1 MKKSFSL
8 LLAFALVFSM
18 FSSLAFADN
27 GLTEQQKFEALKAA
41 GIMAGVDEQ
50 GTPGLDQK
58 LTRAQAARI
67 VALLLGVEGIGIPDT
82 RVVTEPP
89 FNDVPL
95 NHWAVEE
102 IDAIKDLDII
112 VGYGDGNFGPSDN
125 LTIQQ
130 LAVIIAKVLGLEPV
144 EGAEVEGAD
153 NWAAP
158 YIKALQDNGI
168 DFPTNYKEDALRADL
183 VNVTYT
189 AAVALGKI
197 EAPASEQ
204 SVSGQQTGA
213 RKITVKFAV
222 PVSKTDDVKFT
233 VKRGN
238 ANVALDDE
246 EGVTWSADKKSAV
259 LKTASKLVDA
269 DYTVT
274 VADQDGELGKVEF
287 RGQDEKIESVEILAA
302 NDYIAKYEY
311 NIIKIRGVNQFGED
325 SETPASQYTV
335 IVGHN
340 DVEDY
345 PFTDKPQ
352 VRLAV
357 DANVARDSRVPFT
370 VIAPNHTAQAT
381 KTFIVGDEP
390 QAAKVEFGELK
401 LEDGEERLTAGKKAT
416 LELTV
421 YDQYGNEI
429 PSDAKTVIENTTT
442 PLSNRSDVVQS
453 LTIDDDANLEIQTK
467 AGIQN
472 DVDVTVTVVANGSG
486 QSFNYVLRVYA
497 ERQPADLN
505 FGEFDEVL
513 AENDG
518 IKYIPLEVYD
528 QFGDKMSPKDVADA
542 ASNNRFNAYSTNS
555 SVIDGVS
562 VVEDPG
568 NEQGKV
574 RINVKGKGSAT
585 VIVTINGTN
594 KQAQITLSVQD
605 ERVPNAIVVEEAPA
619 PKMLPNAAYVA
630 KYKVVDQYGA
640 DWKGDHPDYKAVVEL
655 SNATVVTPSFTGNIN
670 YEGWLTDDIPDQTN
684 PGRTIQRRTITLTA
698 SGSDTG
704 KTKLTVKL
712 VKVENAGTPEERE
725 ITISSIARDIEVIGA
740 DKARELTYEVKQLGT
755 LYAVGLTTPTP
766 TAGETKNAKE
776 VTVEAKDSAGNKVA
790 LPNVTMSVYSSNDG
804 VAEPVGTHVYGKDK
818 GSATITA
825 HFTLDGIAGF
835 EKVAVQT
842 VTVDDVLPYAD
853 SLTAEKSSV
862 ADTTGNINGAF
873 VWDVVGKI
881 VFKDQYG
888 IEYENAEL
896 FNSDY
901 QPFHKVKFT
910 FTTTDGSG
918 KVTIDNDGK
927 LQLPLSGGGNSTV
940 KAFTITITSLTNGK
954 SAEVQVQVTDAN

>member
-67 VALLLGVEGIGIPDT
+67 VALLLGVEGIGNPDT

-302 NDYIAKYEY
+302 NDYIANYEY

-340 DVEDY
+340 DVDAY
-345 PFTDKPQ
+345 PATDKPQ

-357 DANVARDSRVPFT
+357 DPAANVARDSRVPFT

-381 KTFIVGDEP
+381 KTFIVGDAP

-453 LTIDDDANLEIQTK
+453 LTIDNDANLEIQTK

-518 IKYIPLEVYD
+518 SKYIPLEVYD
-528 QFGDKMSPKDVADA
+528 QFGEKMSPKDVANA
-542 ASNNRFNAYSTNS
+542 AANNRFNAYSTNS
-555 SVIDGVS
+555 SVIDTVF
-562 VVEDPG
+562 VVETAG

-574 RINVKGKGSAT
+574 HINVKGKGSAS

-594 KQAQITLSVQD
+594 KQAQMTLSVQD

-619 PKMLPNAAYVA
+619 PKMLPNAEYEA

-640 DWKGDHPDYKAVVEL
+640 DWKGDHDDYKAVVEL
-655 SNATVVTPSFTGNIN
+655 SNATVVTASKTGDIDD
-670 YEGWLTDDIPDQTN
+670 EGSLTDGSPRQ
-684 PGRTIQRRTITLTA
+684 TITLTA

-712 VKVENAGTPEERE
+712 VKVENAGTPQQRE

-790 LPNVTMSVYSSNDG
+790 LPSVTMSVYTSNDD
-804 VAEPVGTHVYGKDK
+804 VAEPVGTRVYGKDK

-825 HFTLDGIAGF
+825 HFTLAGIAGF

-896 FNSDY
+896 FNGDY

-927 LQLPLSGGGNSTV
+927 LQLPLSGSYSTV

-954 SAEVQVQVTDAN
+954 SVEVQVQVTDAN

>member
-67 VALLLGVEGIGIPDT
+67 VALLLGVEGIGNPDT

-302 NDYIAKYEY
+302 NDYIANYEY

-340 DVEDY
+340 DVDAY
-345 PFTDKPQ
+345 PATDKPQ

-357 DANVARDSRVPFT
+357 DPAANVARDSRVPFT

-381 KTFIVGDEP
+381 KTFIVGDAP

-453 LTIDDDANLEIQTK
+453 LTIDNDANLEIQTK

-518 IKYIPLEVYD
+518 SKYIPLEVYD
-528 QFGDKMSPKDVADA
+528 QFGEKMSPKDVANA
-542 ASNNRFNAYSTNS
+542 AANNRFNAYSTNS
-555 SVIDGVS
+555 SVIDNVR
-562 VVEDPG
+562 VVDTPG

-574 RINVKGKGSAT
+574 HINVKGKGSASI
-585 VIVTINGTN
+585 IVTINGTN
-594 KQAQITLSVQD
+594 KQAQMTLSVQD

-619 PKMLPNAAYVA
+619 PKMLPNATYEA

-640 DWKGDHPDYKAVVEL
+640 DWKGNHSDYKAVVEL
-655 SNATVVTPSFTGNIN
+655 SNATVVTASVTGDIN
-670 YEGWLTDDIPDQTN
+670 NEGSLTDGSPRQ
-684 PGRTIQRRTITLTA
+684 TITLTA
-698 SGSDTG
+698 SGSNTG

-712 VKVENAGTPEERE
+712 VKVENAGTPQQRE

-790 LPNVTMSVYSSNDG
+790 LPSVTMSVYTSNDD
-804 VAEPVGTHVYGKDK
+804 VAEPVGTRVYGKDK

-825 HFTLDGIAGF
+825 HFTLAGIAGF

-862 ADTTGNINGAF
+862 ADTTGNIDGAF

-896 FNSDY
+896 FNSNY

-927 LQLPLSGGGNSTV
+927 LQLPLSGSYSTV

-954 SAEVQVQVTDAN
+954 SVEVQVQVTDAN

>member
-67 VALLLGVEGIGIPDT
+67 VALLLGVEGIGNPDT

-302 NDYIAKYEY
+302 NDYIANYEY

-340 DVEDY
+340 DVDAY
-345 PFTDKPQ
+345 PATDKPQ

-357 DANVARDSRVPFT
+357 DPAANVARDSRVPFT

-381 KTFIVGDEP
+381 KTFIVGDAP

-453 LTIDDDANLEIQTK
+453 LTIDNDANLEIQTK

-518 IKYIPLEVYD
+518 SKYIPLEVYD
-528 QFGDKMSPKDVADA
+528 QFGEKMSPKDVANA
-542 ASNNRFNAYSTNS
+542 ALNNRFNAYSTNS
-555 SVIDGVS
+555 SVIDNVR
-562 VVEDPG
+562 VVDTPG

-574 RINVKGKGSAT
+574 HINVKGKGSASI
-585 VIVTINGTN
+585 IVTINGTN

-619 PKMLPNAAYVA
+619 PKMLPNATYEA

-640 DWKGDHPDYKAVVEL
+640 DWKGNHSDYKAVVEL
-655 SNATVVTPSFTGNIN
+655 SDATVVTASVTGDIN
-670 YEGWLTDDIPDQTN
+670 NEGSLTDGSPRQ
-684 PGRTIQRRTITLTA
+684 TITLTA
-698 SGSDTG
+698 SGSNTG

-712 VKVENAGTPEERE
+712 VKVENAGTPQERE

-918 KVTIDNDGK
+918 NVTIDNDGK
-927 LQLPLSGGGNSTV
+927 LQLPLSGSYSTV

-954 SAEVQVQVTDAN
+954 SVEVQVQVTDAN

>member
-67 VALLLGVEGIGIPDT
+67 VALLLGVEGIGNPDT

-302 NDYIAKYEY
+302 NDYIANYEY

-340 DVEDY
+340 DVDAY
-345 PFTDKPQ
+345 PATDKPQ

-357 DANVARDSRVPFT
+357 DPAANVARDSRVPFT

-381 KTFIVGDEP
+381 KTFIVGDAP

-453 LTIDDDANLEIQTK
+453 LTIDNDANLEIQTK

-518 IKYIPLEVYD
+518 SKYIPLEVYD
-528 QFGDKMSPKDVADA
+528 QFGEKMSPKDVANA
-542 ASNNRFNAYSTNS
+542 AANNRFNAYSTNS
-555 SVIDGVS
+555 SVIDTVF
-562 VVEDPG
+562 VVETAG

-574 RINVKGKGSAT
+574 HINVKGKGSAS

-594 KQAQITLSVQD
+594 KQAQMTLSVQD

-619 PKMLPNAAYVA
+619 PKMLPNAEYEA

-640 DWKGDHPDYKAVVEL
+640 DWKGDHDDYKAVVEL
-655 SNATVVTPSFTGNIN
+655 SNATVVTASKTGDIDD
-670 YEGWLTDDIPDQTN
+670 EGSLTDGSPRQ
-684 PGRTIQRRTITLTA
+684 TITLTA

-712 VKVENAGTPEERE
+712 VKVENAGTPQQRE

-790 LPNVTMSVYSSNDG
+790 LPSVTMSVYTSNDD
-804 VAEPVGTHVYGKDK
+804 VAEPVGTRVYGKDK

-825 HFTLDGIAGF
+825 HFTLAGIAGF

-927 LQLPLSGGGNSTV
+927 LQLPLSGSYSTV

-954 SAEVQVQVTDAN
+954 SVEVQVQVTDAN

>member
-67 VALLLGVEGIGIPDT
+67 VALLLGVEGIGNPDT

-302 NDYIAKYEY
+302 NDYIANYEY

-340 DVEDY
+340 DVDAY
-345 PFTDKPQ
+345 PATDKPQ

-357 DANVARDSRVPFT
+357 DPAANVARDSRVPFT

-381 KTFIVGDEP
+381 KTFIVGDAP

-453 LTIDDDANLEIQTK
+453 LTIDNDANLEIQTK

-518 IKYIPLEVYD
+518 SKYIPLEVYD
-528 QFGDKMSPKDVADA
+528 QFGEKMSPKDVANA
-542 ASNNRFNAYSTNS
+542 AANNRFNAYSTNS
-555 SVIDGVS
+555 SVIDNVR
-562 VVEDPG
+562 VVDTPG

-574 RINVKGKGSAT
+574 HINVKGKGSASI
-585 VIVTINGTN
+585 IVTINGTN

-619 PKMLPNAAYVA
+619 PKMLPNATYEA

-640 DWKGDHPDYKAVVEL
+640 DWKGDHDDYKAVVEL
-655 SNATVVTPSFTGNIN
+655 SNATVVTASKTGDIDD
-670 YEGWLTDDIPDQTN
+670 EGSLTDGSPRQ
-684 PGRTIQRRTITLTA
+684 TITLTA

-712 VKVENAGTPEERE
+712 VKVENAGTPQQRE

-790 LPNVTMSVYSSNDG
+790 LPSVTMSVYTSNDD
-804 VAEPVGTHVYGKDK
+804 VAEPVGTRVYGKDK

-825 HFTLDGIAGF
+825 HFTLAGIAGF

-862 ADTTGNINGAF
+862 ADTTGNIDGAF

-918 KVTIDNDGK
+918 NVTIDNDGK
-927 LQLPLSGGGNSTV
+927 LQLPLSGSYSTV

>member
-189 AAVALGKI
+189 AAVALGKV

-233 VKRGN
+233 VKRGS

-302 NDYIAKYEY
+302 NDYIAKYAY

-340 DVEDY
+340 DVEAY
-345 PFTDKPQ
+345 PATDKPQ

-357 DANVARDSRVPFT
+357 DANVERDSRVPFT

-381 KTFIVGDEP
+381 KTFIVGDAP

-453 LTIDDDANLEIQTK
+453 LTIDNDANLEIQTK

-518 IKYIPLEVYD
+518 SKYIPLEVYD
-528 QFGDKMSPKDVADA
+528 QFGDKMSPKDVANA
-542 ASNNRFNAYSTNS
+542 VLNNRFSAYSTNS
-555 SVIDGVS
+555 SVIDTVH
-562 VVEDPG
+562 VVHTPG

-574 RINVKGKGSAT
+574 HINVKGKGSAS

-684 PGRTIQRRTITLTA
+684 PGQTIPRQTITLTA
-698 SGSDTG
+698 SGNNTG

-712 VKVENAGTPEERE
+712 VKVETVGQQQRE
-725 ITISSIARDIEVIGA
+725 ITVSSIARDIEVIGA

-766 TAGETKNAKE
+766 TAAETKNAKE

-804 VAEPVGTHVYGKDK
+804 VAEPVDRHVYGIGK

-873 VWDVVGKI
+873 VWHVVGKI

-896 FNSDY
+896 FNSHY

-927 LQLPLSGGGNSTV
+927 LQLPLSGSYSTV

-954 SAEVQVQVTDAN
+954 SVEVQVQVTDAN

>member
-274 VADQDGELGKVEF
+274 VADKDGELGKVEF

-302 NDYIAKYEY
+302 NDYIANYEY

-340 DVEDY
+340 DVDAY
-345 PFTDKPQ
+345 PATDKPQ

-357 DANVARDSRVPFT
+357 DPAANVARDSRVPFT

-381 KTFIVGDEP
+381 KTFIVGDAP

-453 LTIDDDANLEIQTK
+453 LTIDNDANLEIETK
-467 AGIQN
+467 VGIQN

-518 IKYIPLEVYD
+518 SKYIPLEVYD
-528 QFGDKMSPKDVADA
+528 QFGDKMSPKDVANA
-542 ASNNRFNAYSTNS
+542 ARNNRFNAYSTNS
-555 SVIDGVS
+555 SVIDSVS
-562 VVEDPG
+562 VVQTPG

-574 RINVKGKGSAT
+574 HINVKGKGSAS

-619 PKMLPNAAYVA
+619 PKMLPNARYEA

-640 DWKGDHPDYKAVVEL
+640 DWKGDHDDYKAVVEL
-655 SNATVVTPSFTGNIN
+655 SNATVVTASKTGDIDD
-670 YEGWLTDDIPDQTN
+670 EGSLTDGSPRQ
-684 PGRTIQRRTITLTA
+684 TITLTA
-698 SGSDTG
+698 SGSNTG

-712 VKVENAGTPEERE
+712 VKVETVNSQQRE

-755 LYAVGLTTPTP
+755 LYAVGLTRTTPTAAPTP

-804 VAEPVGTHVYGKDK
+804 VAEPVGRHVYGKDK

-862 ADTTGNINGAF
+862 ADTTANINGAF

-896 FNSDY
+896 FNSNY

-918 KVTIDNDGK
+918 NVTIDNDGK
-927 LQLPLSGGGNSTV
+927 LQLPRSGSYSTV

-954 SAEVQVQVTDAN
+954 SVEVQVQVTDAN